1 MATTAK
7 RKTARPQKTER
18 QKKAAREKV
27 RAHRAR
33 LRAQGLRPIQ
43 FWVPDVRSPDFLA
56 EAKRQC
62 FLLNASAQD
71 KEDMDFIEA
80 ISIRNED

>member
-7 RKTARPQKTER
+7 RKTTRTPKTER

-43 FWVPDVRSPDFLA
+43 FWVPDVRSPEFLA

-62 FLLNASAQD
+62 LSLNASAQD

-80 ISIRNED
+80 ISDWSAD